1 MALHSRG
8 SLNDALM
15 RLVAPPCFELRIFD
29 SCRTL
34 LLKNHYMFERALIK
48 NVDTDDWSLLTDCVD
63 VLMAENHSGV
73 LATIEAAEWRAQS
86 EKLHAVGYVAYEA
99 SHAFDRKFPKRDIEI
114 PLVCFALFSQ
124 ETSLDSLGE
133 LYAPESASPDNW
145 QLRESQSSFESK
157 VDSIRKMIGAGEVYQ
172 INLTS
177 RMRQSEIVTL
187 ADFARWSQDMPYAA
201 YLEGP
206 ELTIC
211 SASPELF
218 FRREDGVVWSK
229 PMKGTV
235 GRRTDAS
242 NDDSSAEW
250 LRQSRKNRAENVMIT
265 DMVRND
271 LARLSSTGKVSVDEL
286 FGVERYPSVWQ
297 MTSTVKSE
305 VDASIAEIFRA
316 LFPAASITGAPKHA
330 ALDVIHALEDEP
342 REIYTGAVGRI
353 GPTGAACFN
362 VAIRTAWSAAATGD
376 SRFGSGC
383 GIVWD
388 SDPSEEFA
396 ELQTKSRILRQP
408 DPQFHLFETMGVV
421 KGTIPRRKRH
431 LLRLADSAAYW
442 SFAFDTGSVEDYLD
456 KLLSD
461 LAKERSQGISEVQAF
476 RLRLQL
482 ERSGA
487 ISHRIEPIELRT
499 STLDSSSEH
508 PMVELALVQSAVE
521 SDDPYLA
528 HKTSRREAYDRALRE
543 IPEGCEPIMF
553 NTMGN
558 ITESAIANIVYQIDG
573 ELFTPPLTDGL
584 LPGVLRDELLDEG
597 KIAERTL
604 PVTEL
609 WSVENIWMIN
619 SLRGWR
625 RATLTEDPI

>member
-1 MALHSRG
+1 
-8 SLNDALM
+8 
-15 RLVAPPCFELRIFD
+15 
-29 SCRTL
+29 
-34 LLKNHYMFERALIK
+34 MFERALVR
-48 NVDTDDWSLLTDCVD
+48 NPDTRDWSLLTDCVD
-63 VLMAENHSGV
+63 VVLADEHAGV
-73 LATIEAAEWRAQS
+73 LGAIETAERRAQS
-86 EKLHAVGYVAYEA
+86 EALYAVGYVAYEA
-99 SHAFDRKFPKRDIEI
+99 SHAFDGKFPKREIDI
-114 PLVCFALFSQ
+114 PLVCFALFSD
-124 ETSLDSLGE
+124 EIRLDSLGE

-157 VDSIRKMIGAGEVYQ
+157 VDAIRQMIGAGEVYQ

-177 RMRQSEIVTL
+177 RMRQSEVVTL
-187 ADFARWSQDMPYAA
+187 ADFARWSQDMPYAVF
-201 YLEGP
+201 LEGP

-218 FRREDGVVWSK
+218 FQREEGVVWSK

-235 GRRTDAS
+235 GRRTDVSA
-242 NDDSSAEW
+242 DESSAQW

-271 LARLSSTGKVSVDEL
+271 LARISSTGKVSVDEL

-316 LFPAASITGAPKHA
+316 LFPAASITGAPKRA
-330 ALDVIHALEDEP
+330 ALDVIHALEEEP

-353 GPTGAACFN
+353 KPSGAACFN
-362 VAIRTAWSAAATGD
+362 VAIRTAWSASATGD
-376 SRFGSGC
+376 SRFGAGC

-421 KGTIPRRKRH
+421 QGTIPRRERH
-431 LLRLADSAAYW
+431 LSRLANSAAYW
-442 SFAFDTGSVEDYLD
+442 SFAFDAHAVESYLD
-456 KLLSD
+456 RLLDELAQEYSSGD
-461 LAKERSQGISEVQAF
+461 LEVQVF
-476 RLRLQL
+476 RLRVQL

-487 ISHRIEPIELRT
+487 ISHRIEAIELRP
-499 STLDSSSEH
+499 SSPHLFGE
-508 PMVELALVQSAVE
+508 PPLVELALAQSAVE

-553 NTMGN
+553 NTVGN

-573 ELFTPPLTDGL
+573 ELFTPPLADGL
-584 LPGVLRDELLDEG
+584 LPGVLRDELLCEG
-597 KIAERTL
+597 KIVERHL
-604 PVTEL
+604 PVKEL
-609 WSVENIWMIN
+609 RSVEGIWMIN

-625 RATLTEDPI
+625 KAALPTDPT